1 MTAISPAIFLQAAAR
16 QPSALDVAQ
25 TVAPGEGKAFKIG
38 RVMGADLG
46 DPGVSAREAALIAA
60 QPSPMRDV
68 LRADAAGSSTSWP
81 KPGAGG
87 AALREPVQGPKAPCC
102 PMMETAWSSTRA
114 RRRTA

>member
-25 TVAPGEGKAFKIG
+25 TVAPGEGKAFKID

-68 LRADAAGSSTSWP
+68 LRSGR
-81 KPGAGG
+81 GG
-87 AALREPVQGPKAPCC
+87 FLDVLA
-102 PMMETAWSSTRA
+102 
-114 RRRTA
+114 